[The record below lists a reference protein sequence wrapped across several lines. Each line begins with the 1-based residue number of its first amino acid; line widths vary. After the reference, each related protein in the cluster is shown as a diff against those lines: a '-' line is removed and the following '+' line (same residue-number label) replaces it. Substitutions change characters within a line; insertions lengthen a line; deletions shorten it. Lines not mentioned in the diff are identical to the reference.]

1 MRCLLR
7 PRSDRRSDAGFS
19 GLNILLSLALGMLGL
34 LSSSVDETLAAG
46 DDQPPCRGA
55 YFQSPFDHQIN
66 ASLLVKRGEACT
78 IKIRIPDVKDITVS
92 RPPKRGKA
100 EPVAENAVVIY
111 TPNNTTGRDR
121 FSLTSIRQQ
130 GEKPEI
136 KQTVLIEVEILAQ
149 ADYPYNFLMAK
160 PPPPPP
166 APEGADD
173 KKPEDKKPPAK

>member
-1 MRCLLR
+1 MRSLEQSRLA
-7 PRSDRRSDAGFS
+7 RRSDAGFF
-19 GLNILLSLALGMLGL
+19 GRKILMPVALG
-34 LSSSVDETLAAG
+34 LSCLVAVSVDEVRAAG

-136 KQTVLIEVEILAQ
+136 KQTVIVEVEILAQ
-149 ADYPYNFLMAK
+149 ADYPYNFLMAE

-173 KKPEDKKPPAK
+173 KKPEDKKPPTK

>member
-7 PRSDRRSDAGFS
+7 PSSDWRSDAGFS

-46 DDQPPCRGA
+46 DDKPPCRGA

-78 IKIRIPDVKDITVS
+78 IKIRIPDVKDITVN
-92 RPPKRGKA
+92 RQPKRGKA
-100 EPVAENAVVIY
+100 EPVAENAVVVY

-121 FSLTSIRQQ
+121 FSLTSIRKQ

-136 KQTVLIEVEILAQ
+136 KQTVLVEVEILSQ
-149 ADYPYNFLMAK
+149 ADYPFNFLMSE
-160 PPPPPP
+160 PPPP
-166 APEGADD
+166 APQKAEE
-173 KKPEDKKPPAK
+173 KKAEDKKSPAK